1 MDSRRIGNFRQGFA
15 QQTEC
20 ILDSGKR
27 IRLDPWFLNQIAAA
41 PGKGQQMPGDISA
54 VDGGDV
60 LGIQRMKIAG
70 VVPVEQVAMEL
81 FEFSDRVKR
90 SLDALGRLRRSHPRE
105 IASRQGRKEVEP
117 DVGRR
122 SAVSHDGLG
131 VFLNIVWRQEMLLRG
146 DKGLK
151 EAPGAP

>member
-41 PGKGQQMPGDISA
+41 PGNGQQMPGDISA
-54 VDGGDV
+54 IDGGDV

-70 VVPVEQVAMEL
+70 VVPVEQVAVEL
-81 FEFSDRVKR
+81 FEFSDGVKR
-90 SLDALGRLRRSHPRE
+90 SLDALCRLCRSHPCKV
-105 IASRQGRKEVEP
+105 AGRQGRKKVET

-122 SAVSHDGLG
+122 SAMSHDGLG
-131 VFLNIVWRQEMLLRG
+131 VFLKIVWWQEMLLRR
-146 DKGLK
+146 DKGLE